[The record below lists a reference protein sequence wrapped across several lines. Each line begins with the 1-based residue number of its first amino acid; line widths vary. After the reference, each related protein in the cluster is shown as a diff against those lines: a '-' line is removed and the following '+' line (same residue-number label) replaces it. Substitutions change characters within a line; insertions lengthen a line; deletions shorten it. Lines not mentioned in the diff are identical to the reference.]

1 MEEIDRINQNKFNKA
16 LNRRFHV
23 TPANNIFINSVSDGF
38 TLTPE
43 IQEEILQCLGN
54 IEVNKMLGIE
64 PNFLEK
70 LAIEVLFKDTY

>member
-1 MEEIDRINQNKFNKA
+1 MEEIDRKSQNKFNKA
-16 LNRRFHV
+16 LNRQYHV
-23 TPANNIFINSVSDGF
+23 TPDNNIFINIVSDGF

-43 IQEEILQCLGN
+43 IQEEILQCLEN